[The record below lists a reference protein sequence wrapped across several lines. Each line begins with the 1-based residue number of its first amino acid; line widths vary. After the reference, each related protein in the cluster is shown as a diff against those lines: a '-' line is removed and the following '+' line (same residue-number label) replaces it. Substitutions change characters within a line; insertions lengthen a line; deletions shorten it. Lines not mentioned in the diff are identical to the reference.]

1 MRTSSIARFA
11 LAAAFVAVAAAPAA
25 AQSAVRETVR
35 PAVAA
40 AREVAKYNF
49 TVSRDAGLPAEVT
62 VADVGGALAASYRL
76 PGQRAAAPM
85 LIQVLDTDIV
95 LQAET
100 EQGVLTLQLF
110 KQNDSDEKGVV
121 GTWTLGSRS
130 GELRGKA
137 TR

>member
-11 LAAAFVAVAAAPAA
+11 LAAAFVAAAAAPAA
-25 AQSAVRETVR
+25 AQSAVRETIR
-35 PAVAA
+35 PEVAA
-40 AREVAKYNF
+40 AREVAKYAF

-62 VADVGGALAASYRL
+62 VSDVGGSLAASYRL
-76 PGQRAAAPM
+76 PGQRAGEPM
-85 LIQVLDTDIV
+85 LVQVLDTDII

-110 KQNDSDEKGVV
+110 KQNDSEAKDVYGK
-121 GTWTLGSRS
+121 WTLGSRS

-137 TR
+137 GR